1 MMAPG
6 HQVVGF
12 TFGVGALTL
21 LPQLGIVTERPFQTV
36 LFLLF
41 VMFGSLLP
49 DIDTPASKLGQKFW
63 RGLMTIFAASLLIYL
78 FIPEYIGRYREEV
91 KVFVM
96 LLLPVL
102 IMIRGH
108 RKMTHSLLF
117 VGVLIVYSI
126 ILQQVFM
133 IPWLYLS
140 GLIVGVVSHLFAD
153 YITVKG
159 IPLAYPLSKKH
170 VQFILTFKTGSD
182 MERLVVFSLIVW
194 NVWFLTSTIF

>member
-12 TFGVGALTL
+12 TFGVVALTL
-21 LPQLGIVTERPFQTV
+21 LPQVGIVTERPFQTV

-78 FIPEYIGRYREEV
+78 FIPEYIDRYREEV

-140 GLIVGVVSHLFAD
+140 GLIVGVVSHLLAD

-182 MERLVVFSLIVW
+182 MERLVVFSLILW